1 MPEGFRKSLRLM
13 RIAERF
19 AKPIVTFVDTTGAHP
34 GADAEAR
41 GQAEAIA
48 RNLRELSALRT
59 PIVTFIIGEGGSG
72 GALALCVADRIFML
86 EYATFSVISPEGCAA
101 ILWRRGDHREEA
113 AAALRLTAADAHEVG
128 VVNAVLPEP
137 LGGAHRDP
145 DAAVRTVGGALE
157 EALEELREIPFDAL
171 LHQRY
176 ERLRA
181 IGEFIENTAES
192 PAPAT

>member
-101 ILWRRGDHREEA
+101 ILWRRGA
-113 AAALRLTAADAHEVG
+113 QG
-128 VVNAVLPEP
+128 P
-137 LGGAHRDP
+137 
-145 DAAVRTVGGALE
+145 
-157 EALEELREIPFDAL
+157 
-171 LHQRY
+171 
-176 ERLRA
+176 
-181 IGEFIENTAES
+181 
-192 PAPAT
+192 